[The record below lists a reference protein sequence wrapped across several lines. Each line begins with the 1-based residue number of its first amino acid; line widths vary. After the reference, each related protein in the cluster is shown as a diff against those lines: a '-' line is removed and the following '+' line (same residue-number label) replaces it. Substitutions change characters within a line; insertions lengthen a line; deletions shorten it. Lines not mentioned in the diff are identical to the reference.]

1 MTRDEK
7 QTFWQQHMNQWE
19 SSGQSQSAY
28 CTTHGLKLGTFG
40 YWRTQL
46 SRQHLAGHV
55 AEGHTGTFLP
65 VQAKPIASAY
75 STGRGVDEARVDLGV
90 ASIHLP
96 VAHLSTLL
104 PFLLHFPSAGGA
116 R

>member
-7 QTFWQQHMNQWE
+7 QAFWQQHMSQWE
-19 SSGQSQSAY
+19 SSSQSQSAY
-28 CTTHGLKLGTFG
+28 CATYGLKLGTFG
-40 YWRTQL
+40 YWRTRL
-46 SRQHLAGHV
+46 SRQHLASHV
-55 AEGHTGTFLP
+55 AEGHRGTFLP
-65 VQAKPIASAY
+65 VEAKPMASAY
-75 STGRGVDEARVDLGV
+75 STGTGADEARVDLGV

-104 PFLLHFPSAGGA
+104 PLLLHFPGTGGV